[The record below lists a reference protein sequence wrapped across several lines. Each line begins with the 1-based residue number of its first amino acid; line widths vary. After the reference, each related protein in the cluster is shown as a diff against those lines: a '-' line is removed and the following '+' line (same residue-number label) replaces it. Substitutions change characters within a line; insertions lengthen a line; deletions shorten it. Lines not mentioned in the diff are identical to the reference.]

1 MNDKERLDELDR
13 DFFVAMHEI
22 DPLTATQLGVP
33 GYDHLLPDP
42 SRAGTEAGAAR
53 LAALE
58 ARLRVI
64 DARALGARDQVNQ
77 EVMAHLLWALRT
89 NLEDAIWAKDASAG
103 TYISPQSMAFASI
116 PGAPLPGADAVAG
129 YLQRLAALPGFFDA
143 VRARYQE
150 EAAAGWRS
158 TEVGIRQAQQQL
170 EGHLARAVAAD
181 PMLVP
186 LGESP
191 AATPADRGRAEQVIL
206 SQVRPAMVRLLRALS
221 DDLLPL
227 ARPDDEVGICHLPGG
242 GEMYRRAVRRQT
254 TTDLD
259 PEEIHQIGLGVLEA
273 LEAEWE
279 EVGSRAFG
287 RALRAEEVRARLRED
302 PALRFQDEGQILA
315 VVTAALERAEAA
327 RDSFFPAYRI
337 ARCVVQPIDPVE
349 AGNAPMAYYRGPS
362 ADGTRPGTHFVLT
375 TEPTSRFTYEYE
387 ALAFHESTPGHHLQI
402 ASAQTLGH
410 LPMYRRHLDAEVCA
424 YVEGWGLYAERI
436 ADEMGLYTSDMT
448 RLGMLSFDALRASR
462 LVVDSGMH
470 HLGWGRQQA
479 VDFMWRSTATPRS
492 NVDNE
497 IDRYI
502 AWPGQA
508 LAYMIGRREIRRLRS
523 AAEARLGALFDVRAF
538 HGAVLS
544 EGAVPLS
551 VLDDV
556 VERWIAAQAGGG
568 ADGRPVAAR

>member
-1 MNDKERLDELDR
+1 VNDRERLDQLDR

-42 SRAGTEAGAAR
+42 SRAGAEAGAAR

-58 ARLRVI
+58 ARLQAI
-64 DARALGARDQVNQ
+64 DAEELGARDQVDR
-77 EVMAHLLWALRT
+77 EVMAHLIWALRT
-89 NLEDAIWAKDASAG
+89 NLEDGIWAKDASAG
-103 TYISPQSMAFASI
+103 TYTSPQSMAFASI
-116 PGAPLPGADAVAG
+116 PGASLTGADAVAG
-129 YLQRLAALPGFFDA
+129 YLQRLASLPQFFDA

-150 EAAAGWRS
+150 EAAAGWTS
-158 TEVGIRQAQQQL
+158 TEVGIRQAREQL
-170 EGHLARAVAAD
+170 VGHLARAVTAD
-181 PMLVP
+181 PLLAP
-186 LGESP
+186 LLETA
-191 AATPADRGRAEQVIL
+191 AATPEDRGRAEQVIL

-221 DDLLPL
+221 DDLLPS
-227 ARPDDEVGICHLPGG
+227 ARHDDQVGLCHLPGG
-242 GEMYRRAVRRQT
+242 REMYRRAVRRHT
-254 TTDLD
+254 TTGLD
-259 PEEIHQIGLGVLEA
+259 PEEIHQVGLGTLEA
-273 LEAEWE
+273 LEEEWE

-287 RALRAEEVRARLRED
+287 ESLRAEEVRARLRQD

-315 VVTAALERAEAA
+315 VVTAALERAEAS
-327 RDSFFPAYRI
+327 RDSFFPAFKI
-337 ARCVVQPIDPVE
+337 ARCVIQPIDPVE

-424 YVEGWGLYAERI
+424 YVEGWGLYAERL
-436 ADEMGLYTSDMT
+436 ADEMGLYTSDLM
-448 RLGMLSFDALRASR
+448 RLGMLSFDALRACR

-470 HLGWGRQQA
+470 HLGWERQRA
-479 VDFMWRSTATPRS
+479 VDFMWQSTATNRS
-492 NVDNE
+492 NVENE

-508 LAYMIGRREIRRLRS
+508 LAYMIGRREIRRLRDN
-523 AAEARLGALFDVRAF
+523 AEARLGGAFDVRAF

-551 VLDDV
+551 VLEDV
-556 VERWIAAQAGGG
+556 VERWMAAQAGGG
-568 ADGRPVAAR
+568 ADGHPLAAR